1 MSASTLPFTPL
12 DRLLEAHRQRF
23 GARPAIVD
31 VDTGA
36 QIGFDALA
44 GTVEAIASRLAALGV
59 PRGGRVMLVG
69 DNGLDKLLMWLGA
82 WRIGAVVCPVDLT
95 FIGAAATVPML
106 QAIDPVLLLCGEDR
120 GVEGLP
126 APWRSRVVLWGRG
139 TPQNRSAAWQPGSL
153 SRAVTDP
160 MASPAADTPHID
172 LARILVDPPAAFPPL
187 APAPGPDDLAAMCC
201 TSGTTGLPKIIVY
214 DHAAYWYNG
223 LSGVDFLNLSADD
236 RWLEFRSFNWYS
248 AQILSLM
255 PFLQTGMTLHVAR
268 RFSRSRF
275 AQWIAAHAIT
285 GCAAVP
291 AVINILLADGR
302 GPGVNDLRGLRII
315 TSSTGPLS
323 PVQWERFEARFG
335 VPLMNLY
342 GSSET
347 GWVAGNRPDRHA
359 FGTVGQRA
367 LHADVSIVNTDGV
380 RCAPGQEGQI
390 VACGIQL
397 ALGQWTMEGTL
408 LPIRG
413 GPYRTR
419 DVAVEDDAGF
429 LRIVGRSDDLIIRG
443 GVKMLPQE
451 IEDVL
456 LSYPGVIDAAAMGR
470 PDTIF
475 GQEVV
480 GFVVPSPAAPFD
492 ADVLLAHAAA
502 RLPNEKTPKE
512 IIVVDALPRSDRGKL
527 LRDRLKSLWW
537 TATQGDRSD
546 DESE

>member
-1 MSASTLPFTPL
+1 MTAPALPFTPL
-12 DRLLEAHRQRF
+12 DRLLDAHRQRF
-23 GARPAIVD
+23 GAKPAIVD

-36 QIGFDALA
+36 RIGFDTLA
-44 GTVEAIASRLAALGV
+44 GAVDAIAARLVDLGV
-59 PRGGRVMLVG
+59 QRGDRVMLVG

-95 FIGAAATVPML
+95 FIGAAATVPL
-106 QAIDPVLLLCGEDR
+106 LAAIDPVRLLCSHETRVDA
-120 GVEGLP
+120 LP
-126 APWRSRVVLWGRG
+126 APWRDRVVAWGRG
-139 TPQNRSAAWQPGSL
+139 TPPGGAPDAL
-153 SRAVTDP
+153 P
-160 MASPAADTPHID
+160 DTGPID
-172 LARILVDPPAAFPPL
+172 LAQIMAAPGAGATPL
-187 APAPGPDDLAAMCC
+187 PPAPGPDDLAAMCC

-214 DHAAYWYNG
+214 DHAAYWFNG
-223 LSGVDFLNLSADD
+223 LSGIDFLNLSADD

-248 AQILSLM
+248 AQILSLL

-275 AQWIAAHAIT
+275 PHWIAAHGMT

-291 AVINILLADGR
+291 AVINILLADDHSADA
-302 GPGVNDLRGLRII
+302 PDLKCLRIM

-323 PVQWERFEARFG
+323 PVQWQRFEARFG

-347 GWVAGNRPDRHA
+347 GWVAGNRPGRHTI
-359 FGTVGQRA
+359 GTVGQRA
-367 LHADVSIVNTDGV
+367 LHADVSIVDVDGLP
-380 RCAPGQEGQI
+380 CAAGEEGQI
-390 VACGIQL
+390 VASGIQL
-397 ALGQWTMEGTL
+397 AIGQWTMDGKL

-413 GPYRTR
+413 APYRTR

-456 LSYPGVIDAAAMGR
+456 LSFPGVIDAAAMGR
-470 PDTIF
+470 PDAIF

-480 GFVVPSPAAPFD
+480 GFVVQSPTAPFD
-492 ADVLLAHAAA
+492 ADALLAYAAA

-527 LRDRLKSLWW
+527 LRDRLKALWW
-537 TATQGDRSD
+537 TATQGDTPQD
-546 DESE
+546 DLD

>member
-1 MSASTLPFTPL
+1 MTAHALPFTPL
-12 DRLLEAHRQRF
+12 DRLLEVHRQRF
-23 GARPAIVD
+23 GAKPAIVD

-36 QIGFDALA
+36 HIGFDALA
-44 GTVEAIASRLAALGV
+44 GTVDAIAARLVALGV

-82 WRIGAVVCPVDLT
+82 WRIGAVVCPVDLA

-106 QAIDPVLLLCGEDR
+106 TAIDPVLLLCSPDTAADA
-120 GVEGLP
+120 LP

-139 TPQNRSAAWQPGSL
+139 DLPDPQG
-153 SRAVTDP
+153 
-160 MASPAADTPHID
+160 ID
-172 LARILVDPPAAFPPL
+172 LARIPATVDPSAATLPA
-187 APAPGPDDLAAMCC
+187 APGPDDLAAMCC

-223 LSGVDFLNLSADD
+223 LSGVDFLGLSADD

-248 AQILSLM
+248 AQILSLL
-255 PFLQTGMTLHVAR
+255 PFLQTGMTLHVAK

-275 AQWIAAHAIT
+275 AHWVAANQVT

-291 AVINILLADGR
+291 AVINILLAGSQ
-302 GPGVNDLRGLRII
+302 GPAASDLGSLRIM

-359 FGTVGQRA
+359 IGTVGQRA
-367 LHADVSIVNTDGV
+367 LHADVILVDANGSPGK
-380 RCAPGQEGQI
+380 PGQEGQI
-390 VACGIQL
+390 VASGIQL
-397 ALGQWTMEGTL
+397 AIGQWTMEGKL

-413 GPYRTR
+413 APYRTR

-429 LRIVGRSDDLIIRG
+429 LHIVGRSDDLIIRG

-470 PDTIF
+470 PDAIF

-480 GFVVPSPAAPFD
+480 GFVVPSPTAPFGSAPFD
-492 ADVLLAHAAA
+492 ADALLAYAAA

-527 LRDRLKSLWW
+527 LRDRLKALWW
-537 TATQGDRSD
+537 TATQGDTPQD
-546 DESE
+546 DLE

>member
-1 MSASTLPFTPL
+1 MTAPALPFTPL
-12 DRLLEAHRQRF
+12 DRLLASHSQRF
-23 GARPAIVD
+23 GAKPAIVD
-31 VDTGA
+31 VDTA
-36 QIGFDALA
+36 ARIGFDALA
-44 GTVEAIASRLAALGV
+44 GTVDAIAARLVALGV

-95 FIGAAATVPML
+95 FIGAAATAPL
-106 QAIDPVLLLCGEDR
+106 LAAIDPVLLLCSQDTVAGA
-120 GVEGLP
+120 LP
-126 APWRSRVVLWGRG
+126 EPWRSRVVLWGRDDLPD
-139 TPQNRSAAWQPGSL
+139 PQG
-153 SRAVTDP
+153 
-160 MASPAADTPHID
+160 ID
-172 LARILVDPPAAFPPL
+172 LARILATADPSAAALPA
-187 APAPGPDDLAAMCC
+187 APGPDDLAAMCC
-201 TSGTTGLPKIIVY
+201 TSGTTGLPKVIVY

-248 AQILSLM
+248 AQILSLL

-275 AQWIAAHAIT
+275 AQWIAANQVT

-291 AVINILLADGR
+291 AVINILLAEGH
-302 GPGVNDLRGLRII
+302 GPAANDLRSLRIM

-347 GWVAGNRPDRHA
+347 GWVAGNRPGRHA
-359 FGTVGQRA
+359 IGTVGQRA
-367 LHADVSIVNTDGV
+367 LHADVSIVDTDGTA
-380 RCAPGQEGQI
+380 CGPGQEGQI
-390 VACGIQL
+390 VASGIQL
-397 ALGQWTMEGTL
+397 AIGQWSMDGRL

-470 PDTIF
+470 PDAIF

-480 GFVVPSPAAPFD
+480 GFVVPSATAPFGSAPFD
-492 ADVLLAHAAA
+492 PDALLAYAAA

-512 IIVVDALPRSDRGKL
+512 IIMVDALPRSDRGKL
-527 LRDRLKSLWW
+527 LRDRLKALWW
-537 TATQGDRSD
+537 TATQGDTPHD
-546 DESE
+546 DLD